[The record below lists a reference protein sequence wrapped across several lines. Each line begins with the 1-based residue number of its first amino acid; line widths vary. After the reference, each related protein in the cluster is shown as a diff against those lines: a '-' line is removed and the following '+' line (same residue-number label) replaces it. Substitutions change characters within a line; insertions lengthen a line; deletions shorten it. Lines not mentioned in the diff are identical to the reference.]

1 MPTVSSSGPVWL
13 SSRRSIAAVTGW
25 SFFMTVAPR
34 AGSNRTA
41 VPFRTNVPSLAGT
54 DAGRTMSLVA
64 ALPAVF
70 APGFSGYMPA
80 MLAQSRR

>member
-1 MPTVSSSGPVWL
+1 M
-13 SSRRSIAAVTGW
+13 
-25 SFFMTVAPR
+25 
-34 AGSNRTA
+34 
-41 VPFRTNVPSLAGT
+41 PSLAGT